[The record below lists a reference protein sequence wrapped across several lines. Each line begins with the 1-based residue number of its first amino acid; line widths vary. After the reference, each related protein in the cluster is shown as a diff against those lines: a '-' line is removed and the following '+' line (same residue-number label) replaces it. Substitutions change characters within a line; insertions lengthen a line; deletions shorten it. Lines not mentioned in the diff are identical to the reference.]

1 MDRFFVPPP
10 DWDEERLVL
19 RGDEAHHCSR
29 VMRKEVGAEVE
40 AFDGAGRWAVADLV
54 EIGGGEVV
62 LKVTKTG
69 RKEALSPELVLSV
82 AIPKGKTMDLVVQ
95 KAVELGVRVI
105 QPLVTDRTVVRLEE
119 KGAGKK
125 REKWQ
130 RVALEACKQC
140 GQNVLPEVR
149 EPVGL
154 EGCLSASEEG
164 AVKIMA
170 SLAEGAQSF
179 REVVEGLDG
188 RPERVEVLVGPEG
201 DFSSAETQAAL
212 EAGFQPVTLGQI
224 VLRVETAALYCLS
237 ALRFWW
243 EE

>member
-1 MDRFFVPPP
+1 MPPT

-130 RVALEACKQC
+130 RVALE
-140 GQNVLPEVR
+140 
-149 EPVGL
+149 GL
-154 EGCLSASEEG
+154 RAHH
-164 AVKIMA
+164 AQ
-170 SLAEGAQSF
+170 AE
-179 REVVEGLDG
+179 
-188 RPERVEVLVGPEG
+188 
-201 DFSSAETQAAL
+201 AA
-212 EAGFQPVTLGQI
+212 
-224 VLRVETAALYCLS
+224 R
-237 ALRFWW
+237 
-243 EE
+243 